1 MANPTCDKTNL
12 ITNAAPYMQ
21 GAGIDDKRQMVL
33 LIYAMLL
40 ELAAIGGTDYTVAG
54 GREQMMQDAATLEIG
69 ETNDELDAGLIS
81 IAFNR
86 ATAAGAS
93 VPATL
98 TLKLAAVPRL
108 PCNDDMLLK
117 KAFILLTCKLGVHKA
132 YPQ

>member
-1 MANPTCDKTNL
+1 MANPTCSSTVL
-12 ITNAAPYMQ
+12 VTNAAPFMA
-21 GAGIDDKRQMVL
+21 GAGIDNKRQMVL

-40 ELAAIGGTDYTVAG
+40 ELAAIGGTDYSGVG

-81 IAFNR
+81 LAFTR

-98 TLKLAAVPRL
+98 ALKLAAVPRL

-117 KAFILLTCKLGVHKA
+117 KAFVLLTCKLGVHKA